1 MRVRM
6 FATGGGMA
14 LLLAACASTP
24 PSHYYSLAGQDA
36 PALALAASRME
47 HKAGSGQAYGLQ
59 LQVRSIPADVDRIQ
73 IVVRDPA
80 RAPAVD
86 VLNQSI
92 WSAPLDQQIQR
103 LLAAGVAAR
112 LGVVDMQRLPAA
124 TSMPVRTIDVRI
136 TQFDLIWGQ
145 GAYLGAV
152 WTDQGMTGKPARV
165 CQAAVQSKAPIGVA
179 NLVDAQK
186 RSLAAL
192 VSLMADPADALAAGL
207 PNDTQVNHIG
217 CT

>member
-36 PALALAASRME
+36 PAPALAASRME

-59 LQVRSIPADVDRIQ
+59 LQVRSIPADVDRSQ

-80 RAPAVD
+80 HAPAVD

-103 LLAAGVAAR
+103 VLATGLATR
-112 LGVVDMQRLPAA
+112 LGVVDVQRLPTA
-124 TSMPVRTIDVRI
+124 SGMLVRTMDVRI
-136 TQFDLIWGQ
+136 TQFDLVWGQ
-145 GAYLGAV
+145 GAYLSAV
-152 WTDQGMTGKPARV
+152 WTDQGMTGKSAQV
-165 CQAAVQSKAPIGVA
+165 CQAAVHSKAPVGVA
-179 NLVDAQK
+179 NLVNAQK

-192 VSLMADPADALAAGL
+192 VSLMADPTASPVAGL
-207 PNDTQVNHIG
+207 PDDTQVNQIG